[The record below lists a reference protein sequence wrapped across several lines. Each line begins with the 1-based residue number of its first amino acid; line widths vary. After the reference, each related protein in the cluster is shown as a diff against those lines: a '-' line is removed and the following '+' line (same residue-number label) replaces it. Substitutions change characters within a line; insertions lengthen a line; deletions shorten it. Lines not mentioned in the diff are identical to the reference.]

1 MFLDNGQ
8 TVWHCGEVIRYL
20 TIYAPYIIQYFT
32 MHIKTCRVVVFWCIV
47 VTIVSVIDVKE
58 LSNNNTKTLQNVKN
72 DNSKKV

>member
-1 MFLDNGQ
+1 
-8 TVWHCGEVIRYL
+8 
-20 TIYAPYIIQYFT
+20 